1 MSRVV
6 TIQTDFTIG
15 EIDPKLRSRI
25 DLDQYYSA
33 VEKARNVLIEPQGG
47 VARRPGLKYIHTIPS
62 GDNPGDGC
70 RLIPFEFSV
79 TDSYMLLFANNKL
92 FVYRN
97 GALVTGIN
105 GGSDDF
111 L

>member
-47 VARRPGLKYIHTIPS
+47 VARRPWSQVHPHDPQRRQS
-62 GDNPGDGC
+62 
-70 RLIPFEFSV
+70 R
-79 TDSYMLLFANNKL
+79 
-92 FVYRN
+92 
-97 GALVTGIN
+97 
-105 GGSDDF
+105 
-111 L
+111 

>member
-47 VARRPGLKYIHTIPS
+47 VARRPWLSSTSTRSPAATIP
-62 GDNPGDGC
+62 
-70 RLIPFEFSV
+70 V
-79 TDSYMLLFANNKL
+79 TAA
-92 FVYRN
+92 
-97 GALVTGIN
+97 G
-105 GGSDDF
+105 
-111 L
+111 